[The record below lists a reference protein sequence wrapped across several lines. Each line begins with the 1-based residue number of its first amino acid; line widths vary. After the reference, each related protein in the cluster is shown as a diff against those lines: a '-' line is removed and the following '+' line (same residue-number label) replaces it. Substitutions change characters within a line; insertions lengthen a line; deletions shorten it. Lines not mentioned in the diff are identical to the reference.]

1 MSTKELTD
9 EQLEA
14 IVSQKRKIIA
24 PVEAEKKKSSH
35 VAKFI
40 KDFQIQ
46 EGYMKIPNHTI
57 WYFYIQVWQQS
68 GRKLT
73 KIGFLREFAAF
84 FPQKRSGNLRY
95 YKLDIAMNKGDF
107 DIAKKYEERTKKKT
121 QSPIKG

>member
-14 IVSQKRKIIA
+14 IVSQKRKTIA

-40 KDFQIQ
+40 KELGIQ
-46 EGYMKIPNHTI
+46 EGYRKVPNYTV
-57 WYFYIQVWQQS
+57 FYLYDQVWLPT

-73 KIGFLREFAAF
+73 KIGFLREFSAF
-84 FPQKRSGNLRY
+84 FKQRRSGNIRY
-95 YKLDIAMNKGDF
+95 YKLELAMNKEHF
-107 DIAKKYEERTKKKT
+107 NMAEKYEERTKKKT